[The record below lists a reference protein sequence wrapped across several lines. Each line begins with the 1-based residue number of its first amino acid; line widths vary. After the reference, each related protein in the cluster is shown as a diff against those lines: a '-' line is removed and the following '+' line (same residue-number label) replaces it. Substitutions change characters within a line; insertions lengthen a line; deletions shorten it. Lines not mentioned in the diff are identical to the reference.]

1 MINSNEHMCLLQ
13 GFPDQTYDTWEVVG
27 PSAYCG
33 GLWIAA
39 LAATSAMAKALQL
52 ETEQVCAT

>member
-1 MINSNEHMCLLQ
+1 
-13 GFPDQTYDTWEVVG
+13 VVG

-52 ETEQVCAT
+52 DTEQVCATLESHSPTVCREYCGE